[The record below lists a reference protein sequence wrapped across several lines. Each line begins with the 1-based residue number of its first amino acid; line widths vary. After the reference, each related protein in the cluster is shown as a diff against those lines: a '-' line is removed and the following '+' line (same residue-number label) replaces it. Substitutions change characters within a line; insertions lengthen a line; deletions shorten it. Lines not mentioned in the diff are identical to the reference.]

1 MKIFFFFLLFS
12 PFIYSELFYLTDGSI
27 LQGDIVSNTETD
39 VTIQR
44 FDNEGIISIP
54 WDKLLLK
61 NRQQI
66 KNKVGIIEE
75 KPIDVTKKGVTI
87 HLRTGDMIQGIKMPS
102 TTPGMVIVR
111 NRNGDKVISIKNILV
126 EIIGPIPLTE
136 LYKDKE
142 LYSELVK
149 LYKPKSAEE
158 HLEFSTILIQANLL
172 EVAKKHLEKA
182 KKKSELLEQIE
193 ANYNNIKK
201 LELQKLQQEKRAQFL
216 KYRSGHHYAKAFK
229 ILQEDLQ
236 HSITETEYQK
246 LYTETTKKA
255 KEYYT
260 SEITDLWMKK
270 VITKINKIASKSFN
284 EAQEYVLKKLD
295 TEVIEELAK
304 ENELSTTEIS
314 EYFQERKNKKTFRF
328 SYSSGTF
335 LVGLGEL
342 EPDNYK
348 QPKFSKKNDKQMKDT
363 EWWDSVSANKKREWL
378 KALYAEN
385 KLTVI
390 KEELEHCPACNAS
403 GLQSKR
409 RCQTCQGICFQRI
422 VVAK

>member
-126 EIIGPIPLTE
+126 EIIEPIPLTE

-182 KKKSELLEQIE
+182 KKKI
-193 ANYNNIKK
+193 
-201 LELQKLQQEKRAQFL
+201 RAIRTN
-216 KYRSGHHYAKAFK
+216 RS
-229 ILQEDLQ
+229 
-236 HSITETEYQK
+236 
-246 LYTETTKKA
+246 
-255 KEYYT
+255 
-260 SEITDLWMKK
+260 
-270 VITKINKIASKSFN
+270 
-284 EAQEYVLKKLD
+284 
-295 TEVIEELAK
+295 
-304 ENELSTTEIS
+304 
-314 EYFQERKNKKTFRF
+314 
-328 SYSSGTF
+328 
-335 LVGLGEL
+335 
-342 EPDNYK
+342 
-348 QPKFSKKNDKQMKDT
+348 
-363 EWWDSVSANKKREWL
+363 
-378 KALYAEN
+378 
-385 KLTVI
+385 
-390 KEELEHCPACNAS
+390 
-403 GLQSKR
+403 
-409 RCQTCQGICFQRI
+409 
-422 VVAK
+422 